1 MARRAKTVEDEPPKS
16 IKWACITLHPKLPSK
31 AEQISGARAWGAH
44 EDWLGKM
51 DVSTTFTDDATK
63 LRRTTKFSD
72 KLPQRAALIAALHP
86 GAEAPDLVFFRSP
99 LCVGFSRSHARETIE
114 AIWAKRGLVYV
125 QTLDMLL
132 REGDDTSAL
141 LALVERDAKA
151 KHQAE
156 WRARRRG
163 KAEKE

>member
-1 MARRAKTVEDEPPKS
+1 MPRDKDDAPKS
-16 IKWACITLHPKLPSK
+16 IKWASITVHRWLPSK
-31 AEQISGARAWGAH
+31 AEQIAGARAWGAH

-125 QTLDMLL
+125 QTLDLML
-132 REGDDTSAL
+132 RQGDDASAVL
-141 LALVERDAKA
+141 EAVERDAKA
-151 KHQAE
+151 KHQAD
-156 WRARRRG
+156 WRERRR
-163 KAEKE
+163 EKE